1 MVSLT
6 RRYPFSASHRLHS
19 DALSA
24 SENAQLYGKCNNPY
38 GHGHD
43 YVLGVTV
50 SGQVD
55 TETGLILP
63 LARLDELV
71 DTQVLRIFRFA
82 NVNLD
87 IPQFVNLVPTT
98 ENIVAVITTI
108 LMDNW
113 SAYLGETAARL
124 TAVRI
129 QETPRNGFIGFV
141 GRGEMSGSRSDAEEV
156 HAQS

>member
-19 DALSA
+19 DALSD
-24 SENAQLYGKCNNPY
+24 SDNVQLYGKCNNPF
-38 GHGHD
+38 GHGHN

-50 SGQVD
+50 SGEVD
-55 TETGLILP
+55 TKTGLLVP

-71 DTQVLRIFRFA
+71 ETEVLRIFRFA
-82 NVNLD
+82 NINLD
-87 IPQFVNLVPTT
+87 IPQFASLVPTT
-98 ENIVAVITTI
+98 ENIVAVITSI

-113 SAYLGETAARL
+113 TVYLGRTAARL
-124 TAVRI
+124 RAVRI

-141 GRGEMSGSRSDAEEV
+141 GTGETSGSRSKREVV
-156 HAQS
+156 HA

>member
-19 DALSA
+19 DALSD
-24 SENAQLYGKCNNPY
+24 SENVQLYGKCNNPF

-50 SGQVD
+50 SGRVD
-55 TETGLILP
+55 TETGLLVS

-71 DTQVLRIFRFA
+71 EIEVLRIFRFA

-87 IPQFVNLVPTT
+87 IPQFASLVPTT

-113 SAYLGETAARL
+113 AAYLGRTTARL
-124 TAVRI
+124 RAVRI
-129 QETPRNGFIGFV
+129 QETPRNGFVGFV
-141 GRGEMSGSRSDAEEV
+141 ETGETSGSRSNREVV
-156 HAQS
+156 HA

>member
-1 MVSLT
+1 MFLT
-6 RRYPFSASHRLHS
+6 RKAEFSASHVCRLPGLS
-19 DALSA
+19 D
-24 SENAQLYGKCNNPY
+24 EQNRQLFGPGSNPS

-55 TETGLILP
+55 TETGLLVS

-71 DTQVLRIFRFA
+71 EIEVLRIFRFA

-87 IPQFVNLVPTT
+87 IPQFASLVPTT

-113 SAYLGETAARL
+113 TVYLGRTAARL
-124 TAVRI
+124 RAVRI
-129 QETPRNGFIGFV
+129 QETPRNGFVGFV
-141 GRGEMSGSRSDAEEV
+141 ETSGSRSNREVV
-156 HAQS
+156 HA